1 MTPGARNTS
10 AVSLKSNNTGKQ
22 ESPWTCELLPV
33 KRTMKKYKIFTIGSR
48 AAGRFLCS
56 EKKIVLLNGRKD
68 AQIALHTPIVV
79 VADVI
84 GNHLD

>member
-1 MTPGARNTS
+1 MPYSTTSGGKTQEARRT
-10 AVSLKSNNTGKQ
+10 
-22 ESPWTCELLPV
+22 ELLPV

-68 AQIALHTPIVV
+68 AQVTLHTPIVV
-79 VADVI
+79 VGDVI